1 MVASG
6 RARQRVIWVAT
17 EFWSNGTGSPEK
29 RDAPWRLAEE
39 NGVIIFGNTWEWK
52 GRDVCVW
59 VCVWVGLWV
68 LLAFRSDVIILLHLQ
83 RKALLLKHL
92 ANILYSC
99 VCHLPLSYT
108 APLLGLVC
116 SSTALLRIWIGRQL
130 CVPLR
135 FLRRASKFH
144 EFFFLCQRFA
154 VVGSRKIEK
163 AYRIHRPSP
172 MPLSKRP
179 GERRLIDNPLMSCT
193 RSAQRWTG
201 NISTVGIWHRA
212 LQKLEE
218 IQTQT
223 H

>member
-1 MVASG
+1 MCVCECVCGWACGCFLPFEATSLFYYIYKEKLFFLN
-6 RARQRVIWVAT
+6 IWETV
-17 EFWSNGTGSPEK
+17 
-29 RDAPWRLAEE
+29 
-39 NGVIIFGNTWEWK
+39 
-52 GRDVCVW
+52 
-59 VCVWVGLWV
+59 
-68 LLAFRSDVIILLHLQ
+68 
-83 RKALLLKHL
+83 
-92 ANILYSC
+92 LYSC
-99 VCHLPLSYT
+99 VCQLPLSYT
-108 APLLGLVC
+108 VPLLGLVC
-116 SSTALLRIWIGRQL
+116 SSTALLRIWIDRQL

-193 RSAQRWTG
+193 RSAQQWTG